1 METNNIE
8 KLLIVLKNKA
18 DEGIAQL
25 ADLKVEDEKYA
36 VCLNNLLNTIS
47 LIAKFE
53 YTPTEPEVK

>member
-53 YTPTEPEVK
+53 YTQTPEQK

>member
-1 METNNIE
+1 METSNIE

-47 LIAKFE
+47 IIAKFE
-53 YTPTEPEVK
+53 YTPAPEQK

>member
-53 YTPTEPEVK
+53 YTPEPEQK

>member
-18 DEGIAQL
+18 DEGITQL

-36 VCLNNLLNTIS
+36 ICLNNLLNTIS

-53 YTPTEPEVK
+53 YTPEPEQK

>member
-8 KLLIVLKNKA
+8 NLLIVLKNKA

-53 YTPTEPEVK
+53 YTPEPETK

>member
-36 VCLNNLLNTIS
+36 ICLNNLLNTIS

-53 YTPTEPEVK
+53 YTPEPEQK